1 MYIQIYRYIIFPVL
15 NVYYFDI
22 LKTIPRDATCAVIN
36 VWRRIDRWTNK
47 GYLGVANKTQPPN
60 QVHVLTPYLAIVLIN
75 LDLCLHR
82 VV

>member
-1 MYIQIYRYIIFPVL
+1 MYIQIFRYIIFPVL

-22 LKTIPRDATCAVIN
+22 LKTIPRDATCGVIN

-60 QVHVLTPYLAIVLIN
+60 QVLTPYLAIVLIN